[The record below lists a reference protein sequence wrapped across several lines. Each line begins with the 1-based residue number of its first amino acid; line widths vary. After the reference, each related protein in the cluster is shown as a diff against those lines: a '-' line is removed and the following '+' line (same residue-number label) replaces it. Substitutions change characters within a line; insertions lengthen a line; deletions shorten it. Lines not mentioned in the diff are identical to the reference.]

1 MTRTHLR
8 RFLIGGIVLVL
19 FLGAFIIRLLY
30 RNSSAVPVGPDVD
43 RPTIIAKP
51 IPEAETVYTAASIA
65 KGTLTFLN
73 EQRQTDGFYPYFS
86 HYETICPTGTDPA
99 GCPLGN
105 DNVREEDV
113 AWIILAR
120 LAYYRK
126 FSHDPADL
134 KLAESD
140 MSILLSHCRKNTDAC
155 IGLPLA
161 LAQLYDSTKND
172 TYQRLLRTM
181 TMPSPDPATLD
192 VAGLALQS
200 RSLAVQG
207 KTESAGNFFDRAWK
221 QAEEERLQWTE
232 TTYPY
237 VCDLALASVEIA
249 PLFPSSSYLAD
260 ASDSIRQHPL
270 HTYSTQT
277 GMSAAC
283 VESAFLLGESLADPM
298 IRQEAENLLQALVV
312 ERWDEPGYP
321 RAFGEGG
328 FLSDENRQVVT
339 ISDAAQ
345 MLIVLSH
352 APQKIYRFPARTRL

>member
-1 MTRTHLR
+1 MTRKHVRQL
-8 RFLIGGIVLVL
+8 LIGGLLVIL
-19 FLGAFIIRLLY
+19 FVGLLIIRLMY
-30 RNSSAVPVGPDVD
+30 RNTSPSPVSDTT
-43 RPTIIAKP
+43 RPAMIAKL

-65 KGTLTFLN
+65 KSTVAFLN
-73 EQRQTDGFYPYFS
+73 AQRQADGLYPYFS
-86 HYETICPTGTDPA
+86 HYETICPAETDPA

-113 AWIILAR
+113 AWVILAR
-120 LAYYRK
+120 LAYYQK

-134 KLAESD
+134 KMAESD

-155 IGLPLA
+155 ASLPLA
-161 LAQLYDSTKND
+161 LAQLYTITKND
-172 TYQRLLRTM
+172 TYQYFLRTLPL
-181 TMPSPDPATLD
+181 PSPDPATLD
-192 VAGLALQS
+192 VSGLALAS
-200 RSLAVQG
+200 RALAAQG
-207 KTESAGNFFDRAWK
+207 KTESAGQFLQRAWK
-221 QAEEERLQWTE
+221 QAEQERVEWTE

-237 VCDLALASVEIA
+237 VCDLALASADIA

-260 ASDSIRQHPL
+260 AFDSIRQYPL
-270 HTYSTQT
+270 YAYSTQT
-277 GMSAAC
+277 GMSATC
-283 VESAFLLGESLADPM
+283 LESAFLLGESLSDPT
-298 IRQEAENLLQALVV
+298 ILQEAEHLLQALVA

-328 FLSDENRQVVT
+328 FLSDENSQAVT